1 MNYKL
6 EEVKEFT
13 NKYLG
18 TRFTFK
24 WGVFV
29 DEEVTVVGYAD
40 QDVAGIPCVIVEL
53 PETSLLGGWGLNELG
68 LWGHVIA
75 DVAEDVRLWYVYIES
90 LEEC

>member
-18 TRFTFK
+18 TRFTYKEEGFK
-24 WGVFV
+24 G
-29 DEEVTVVGYAD
+29 EEVTVVGYMD
-40 QDVAGIPCVIVEL
+40 DSLGDPVVIVEL
-53 PETSLLGGWGLNELG
+53 PETSLYGGWALNELG
-68 LWGHVIA
+68 LEDHVIA
-75 DVAEDVRLWYVYIES
+75 DVAEDVRLWYVYIEN